1 MAKQAIP
8 AIAAR
13 VRTGATRNHRG
24 RRPAPMRTLAL
35 FGGLLLLT
43 GCATTL
49 PGALSDFSEMKAEVS
64 VPIWRNILFQAPYR
78 KILESAGPVADRH
91 CASVGR
97 EPVFVSLRGADIRSS
112 VQVVGIATNSGEA
125 IVLYRCEKERDDV
138 EESVRL
144 ELAAISPEMV
154 IEVWDKLSETER
166 RRLKDDEPFRRA
178 LNEGARRT
186 VFAEMDRVLEEVRQT
201 QSASASAAAPTPVDE
216 PT

>member
-1 MAKQAIP
+1 
-8 AIAAR
+8 
-13 VRTGATRNHRG
+13 
-24 RRPAPMRTLAL
+24 MRTLAL
-35 FGGLLLLT
+35 FGGFLLLT

-78 KILESAGPVADRH
+78 KILESAGPIADRH

-97 EPVFVSLRGADIRSS
+97 APVFVSLRGADIRSS
-112 VQVVGIATNSGEA
+112 VQVVGIGATNTGEA

-154 IEVWDKLSETER
+154 LQVWDKLSETER

-178 LNEGARRT
+178 LTEGSRRT